1 MDINSNYNN
10 TKLSFQ
16 ARFISELPV
25 KNVKRLA
32 NIQEL
37 FSQKTQQYAE
47 DTLTLTK
54 SKDSSFGDY
63 PLLAFGKEMLCGDY
77 RYSHI
82 VDNMDELMQSMTD
95 NQIVKKLIN
104 YFKVMK
110 KEQQFDKYVDETDNS
125 LKELRKVKKQ
135 NAEIA
140 KNLLIRGKTTLSSRY
155 RTLATLNKR
164 KIEALEVEKA
174 QKAGKILS
182 DMEKIAINEPDLAHV
197 PECIRDVEGLA

>member
-82 VDNMDELMQSMTD
+82 INNIDELMQSMTD

-110 KEQQFDKYVDETDNS
+110 KEQQFDRYVDETENS
-125 LKELRKVKKQ
+125 LKGLRKVKKQ

-140 KNLLIRGKTTLSSRY
+140 KDLLLRGKTTLSSRY

-164 KIEALEVEKA
+164 KIEALEAEKA
-174 QKAGKILS
+174 KNAEKILN
-182 DMEKIAINEPDLAHV
+182 DMEKITVNEPDLAHV

>member
-54 SKDSSFGDY
+54 SKDSCFGDY

>member
-82 VDNMDELMQSMTD
+82 INNMDELMQSMTD

-110 KEQQFDKYVDETDNS
+110 KEQQFDRYVDETENS
-125 LKELRKVKKQ
+125 LKGLRKVKKQ

-140 KNLLIRGKTTLSSRY
+140 KDLLMRGKTTLSSRY
-155 RTLATLNKR
+155 RTLAILNKR
-164 KIEALEVEKA
+164 KIEALEAEKA
-174 QKAGKILS
+174 KNAGKILN
-182 DMEKIAINEPDLAHV
+182 DMEKITVIEPDLAHV